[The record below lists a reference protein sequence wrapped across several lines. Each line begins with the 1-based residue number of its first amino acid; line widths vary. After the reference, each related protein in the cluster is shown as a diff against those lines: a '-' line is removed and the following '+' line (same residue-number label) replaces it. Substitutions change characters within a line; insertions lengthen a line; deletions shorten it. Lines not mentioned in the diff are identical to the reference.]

1 MREISILQILI
12 TFTCIYGAIDDLYQ
26 KNAFSKFSMRYIR
39 LSTVLHAHLLLEG
52 LHCCQCL
59 LTPFCSLQR
68 LLVDVR
74 VARVKRRDPLLQL
87 GETLRGAVL
96 SYGESFFVEVSAR
109 PLSL

>member
-1 MREISILQILI
+1 MHVQV
-12 TFTCIYGAIDDLYQ
+12 YGTIDDLYQ
-26 KNAFSKFSMRYIR
+26 KNVHFSKFSMHCIR
-39 LSTVLHAHLLLEG
+39 LSMYGVLHAHLLLEG

-74 VARVKRRDPLLQL
+74 VVRVKRRNPLLQL
-87 GETLRGAVL
+87 RETLRGAVL
-96 SYGESFFVEVSAR
+96 SYSQSFFVEVSAR